1 MVNALKP
8 FSLSNGALLTRVPR
22 FCQRRFLLRSQS
34 VGDMPRSGCATV
46 DVPTG
51 WVQVLREP
59 TVQKAVGRW
68 RKEKPSKSTPPK
80 SGSVST
86 AEHKPSRAPE
96 VAVADAVA
104 EVKRL
109 EAAIEVLGG
118 DKCMQKVS
126 RKHCTVHEPGP
137 ECFQSQS
144 EWQHASRRR
153 TGQET
158 GPASSRGD

>member
-8 FSLSNGALLTRVPR
+8 FSVSNGVLLTRVPR

-34 VGDMPRSGCATV
+34 VGDMR
-46 DVPTG
+46 
-51 WVQVLREP
+51 
-59 TVQKAVGRW
+59 
-68 RKEKPSKSTPPK
+68 KPSVVGARRRRRSPLCP
-80 SGSVST
+80 SV
-86 AEHKPSRAPE
+86 EVFPRQPSRAPE

-118 DKCMQKVS
+118 DTCMQKVS
-126 RKHCTVHEPGP
+126 RMHCAVHEPGP

-144 EWQHASRRR
+144 EWQPARCSSN
-153 TGQET
+153 
-158 GPASSRGD
+158 GPRNGSSELKRC